1 MDMHLQGKVA
11 IITGGGTG
19 IGAAVAERFISEGA
33 KVCITGRRLEK
44 LENEAKKFPTGSVVT
59 CAGDV
64 SNYEDV
70 KKVYAAA
77 VKISGKVDI
86 LVNNAALDAN
96 GSITEVNPEGFS
108 HVLDVNL
115 TGPFMMMKEAIPIM
129 TKNGGGSIIN
139 IASIGGLVCM
149 PKSPAY
155 AASKAGL
162 IHLTRQVALEY
173 GPLNIRCNAVCPG
186 ATRTEMLEE
195 STTAIA
201 KESGKD
207 IEILLAKFSSH
218 VPLRRVCKPS
228 EIAGACYF
236 LASDDSSFVTGTVL
250 VVDGGAIIVDVAG
263 ASIN

>member
-1 MDMHLQGKVA
+1 MALKGKVA
-11 IITGGGTG
+11 IVTGGGTG
-19 IGAAVAERFISEGA
+19 IGAAVTDRFIAEGA

-44 LENEAKKFPTGSVVT
+44 LENEAKKFPKGSVLC

-70 KKVYAAA
+70 KKIIAAA
-77 VKISGKVDI
+77 LKLTGKIDI
-86 LVNNAALDAN
+86 LVNNAALDEN
-96 GSITEVNPEGFS
+96 GSITEISPEEFS

-115 TGPFMMMKEAIPIM
+115 TGPFRMMKEAIPIM
-129 TKNGGGSIIN
+129 AKNGGGSIIN

-162 IHLTRQVALEY
+162 IHLTKQAALEY
-173 GPLNIRCNAVCPG
+173 GPSNIRCNALCPG
-186 ATRTEMLEE
+186 ATRTEMLVE
-195 STTAIA
+195 STTGIA
-201 KESGKD
+201 KEAGTD
-207 IEILLAKFSSH
+207 INSLLTQFSSH
-218 VPLRRVCKPS
+218 VPLRRVCSPS

-236 LASDDSSFVTGTVL
+236 LASEDASFVTGIAL

-263 ASIN
+263 ASIG

>member
-1 MDMHLQGKVA
+1 MNLKDKVA

-19 IGAAVAERFISEGA
+19 IGAAVTERFVSEGA
-33 KVCITGRRLEK
+33 KVCITGRRKEK
-44 LENEAKKFPTGSVVT
+44 LENEAKKFPAGSVIP
-59 CAGDV
+59 CPGDV
-64 SNYEDV
+64 SNNEDV
-70 KKVYAAA
+70 KKIFATAL
-77 VKISGKVDI
+77 KLTGKVDI

-96 GSITEVNPEGFS
+96 GSITEIRPEDFS

-115 TGPFMMMKEAIPIM
+115 TGPFRMMKEAIPIM
-129 TKNGGGSIIN
+129 AKNGGGSIIN

-149 PKSPAY
+149 PQAPAY

-162 IHLTRQVALEY
+162 IHLTKQIALEY
-173 GPLNIRCNAVCPG
+173 GPSNIRCNAVCPG

-195 STTAIA
+195 STTQIA
-201 KESGKD
+201 RDGGID
-207 IEILLAKFSSH
+207 IEKLLSRFSSH

-236 LASDDSSFVTGTVL
+236 LASDDSSFVTGIAL

-263 ASIN
+263 ASIS